1 MNTEHTVR
9 RLSNQIGQPVRDG
22 SIRKDRGHS
31 VAKRVSC
38 LSEGLLGL
46 TNDALYGEE
55 EEYEE
60 AEDEDGDFESF
71 YVPEDMRCLAL
82 IAHNNMKGAMKQ
94 FVNAHKNLLSKF
106 RLTGTNTT
114 MTMLKTV
121 FGEDNPDV
129 FYGPTCSSGPLGGDA
144 QVCAQ
149 LCLEDIGGIFF
160 FMDPLS
166 AHPHEADIQSLVRL
180 ANVHNVMLVTNP
192 TTAHSMVTLLQLA
205 LENGRKDLIPSF
217 FLTLESPSVKA
228 YQENQKKALDA
239 HTGNGG
245 PADSDRIKELE
256 GQLENLTSK
265 LGMFL
270 KL

>member
-1 MNTEHTVR
+1 MSEEDQVK
-9 RLSNQIGQPVRDG
+9 RLSVQIGHPIRE
-22 SIRKDRGHS
+22 SIRKDRPS
-31 VAKRVSC
+31 VSKRVSL

-46 TNDALYGEE
+46 TNEALY
-55 EEYEE
+55 
-60 AEDEDGDFESF
+60 AEDENPDEADDFDEDANFDSY
-71 YVPEDMRCLAL
+71 YVQEEMRCLAL

-94 FVNAHKNLLSKF
+94 FVDAHKNLLSKF

-121 FGEDNPDV
+121 FGEDNPEV
-129 FYGPTCSSGPLGGDA
+129 LFGPTCSSGPLGGDA

-180 ANVHNVMLVTNP
+180 ANVHNVMLITNP
-192 TTAHSMVTLLQLA
+192 TTAHSMITLLQLA

-228 YQENQKKALDA
+228 YQEAQKKALDL
-239 HTGNGG
+239 HTGKGG
-245 PADSDRIKELE
+245 PAQSDRIKELE
-256 GQLENLTSK
+256 EQLENLTSK
-265 LGMFL
+265 LGLFL